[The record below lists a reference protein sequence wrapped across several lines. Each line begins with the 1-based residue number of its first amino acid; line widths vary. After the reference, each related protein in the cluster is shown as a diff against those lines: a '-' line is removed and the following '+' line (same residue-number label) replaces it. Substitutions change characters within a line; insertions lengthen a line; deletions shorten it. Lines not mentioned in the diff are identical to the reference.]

1 MAEENIG
8 IIEPKAEQ
16 LVLSGSLLGTFEVM
30 AGRISSLQ
38 VFSVKIEPDN
48 LSVLRVESHD
58 MQKRPF
64 LFILII
70 FKKDS
75 IVVNY
80 TVAQDSSPK
89 MRKLYVIKVLLSI
102 LSLVSDVYQV
112 KESEFFQY
120 VDSAIDD
127 VLNSLSQSYSS
138 LFNNY
143 DSLFNEY
150 RELKRLNLELSASN
164 KQLAV
169 QAQQL
174 SKENKELSDR
184 LKQLEAYSDES
195 LMVMVEDWLE
205 AHDNSIDINEFANS
219 YKLSPTRVEQ
229 ILNKMVS
236 LGYIALKG

>member
-1 MAEENIG
+1 
-8 IIEPKAEQ
+8 
-16 LVLSGSLLGTFEVM
+16 
-30 AGRISSLQ
+30 
-38 VFSVKIEPDN
+38 
-48 LSVLRVESHD
+48 
-58 MQKRPF
+58 
-64 LFILII
+64 
-70 FKKDS
+70 
-75 IVVNY
+75 
-80 TVAQDSSPK
+80 
-89 MRKLYVIKVLLSI
+89 MRKLHVIKVLLSI

-143 DSLFNEY
+143 DSLFNDY
-150 RELKRLNLELSASN
+150 RELNRLNLELSASN

-174 SKENKELSDR
+174 SKENKELRDK

-205 AHDNSIDINEFANS
+205 AHDNAIDINEFANN

>member
-16 LVLSGSLLGTFEVM
+16 LTLSGSLLGTFEVM

-38 VFSVKIEPDN
+38 VFSVKVEPDS

-112 KESEFFQY
+112 KESE
-120 VDSAIDD
+120 
-127 VLNSLSQSYSS
+127 
-138 LFNNY
+138 
-143 DSLFNEY
+143 
-150 RELKRLNLELSASN
+150 
-164 KQLAV
+164 
-169 QAQQL
+169 
-174 SKENKELSDR
+174 
-184 LKQLEAYSDES
+184 LEAYSDES